1 MMIAHISD
9 TTLQRPGTLSL
20 DWVILTLALLGTS
33 LSVLNVASSQD
44 YAIVGE
50 AALARPA
57 AADGL

>member
-1 MMIAHISD
+1 MIARISD

-50 AALARPA
+50 ADPARPA
-57 AADGL
+57 VSDGL